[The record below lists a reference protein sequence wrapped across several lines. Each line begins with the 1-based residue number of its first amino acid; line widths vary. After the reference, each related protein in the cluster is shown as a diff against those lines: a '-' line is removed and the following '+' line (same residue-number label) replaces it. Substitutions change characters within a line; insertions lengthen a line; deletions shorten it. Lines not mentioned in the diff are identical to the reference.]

1 MAFCPANNRGNTTAT
16 NKLFFAIKQEN
27 DNTVGTADTV
37 YNRLHQLLTN
47 LGYTKV
53 SATGSGSIALER
65 FDYSTSVTA
74 PVYMAF
80 DEIHL
85 AKATDDNSETT
96 VTDMETHYEALI
108 LLNKFGKYTDS
119 SGNNYLFLNLTLMF
133 PILILVLLLA
143 TMLLTLQQ
151 RSREV

>member
-1 MAFCPANNRGNTTAT
+1 MTPIQAT

-27 DNTVGTADTV
+27 DKTVGTADTV

-53 SATGSGSIALER
+53 SAKGTGKIVLER

-85 AKATDDNSETT
+85 ANATDNNTKTT
-96 VTDMETHYEALI
+96 I
-108 LLNKFGKYTDS
+108 S
-119 SGNNYLFLNLTLMF
+119 
-133 PILILVLLLA
+133 
-143 TMLLTLQQ
+143 
-151 RSREV
+151 

>member
-1 MAFCPANNRGNTTAT
+1 MALLLHPTYVGAGDNQASGMAFCPANNRGNTTAT

-53 SATGSGSIALER
+53 SATGSWPIALER

-74 PVYMAF
+74 PCLYG
-80 DEIHL
+80 L
-85 AKATDDNSETT
+85 
-96 VTDMETHYEALI
+96 
-108 LLNKFGKYTDS
+108 
-119 SGNNYLFLNLTLMF
+119 
-133 PILILVLLLA
+133 
-143 TMLLTLQQ
+143 
-151 RSREV
+151 